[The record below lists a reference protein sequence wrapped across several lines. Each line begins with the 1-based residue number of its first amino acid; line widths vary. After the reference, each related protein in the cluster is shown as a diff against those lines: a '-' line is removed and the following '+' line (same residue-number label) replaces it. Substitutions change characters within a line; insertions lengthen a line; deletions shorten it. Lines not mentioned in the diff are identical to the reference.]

1 MILGVIL
8 IIPILFS
15 IFYSQFT
22 SFLRLAKTQMYSPL
36 CHISISWGFFCRHTT
51 KSFRINQPASSILK
65 AQAQISTQR
74 ETQGSFLNF
83 TITPECIWR
92 KWNVF
97 PTARDQD
104 FFLIVLEIFR
114 LGETTSVKQRAINTL
129 NEQTLAPEAHLLICF
144 SFSWR
149 IPFMNETWHQPKSLY
164 VIQPLEWGSNNW
176 SLPSLPTKYQ
186 WAKSL

>member
-1 MILGVIL
+1 ML

-36 CHISISWGFFCRHTT
+36 CHISIFWGFFCRHTT
-51 KSFRINQPASSILK
+51 KSFRINQPASSTLK
-65 AQAQISTQR
+65 AQPQISTHR

-114 LGETTSVKQRAINTL
+114 LEETTSVKQKAINTL
-129 NEQTLAPEAHLLICF
+129 NEQTLAPEAHLLTVSPGEFPLWMRRGINQRA
-144 SFSWR
+144 STLSNPWR
-149 IPFMNETWHQPKSLY
+149 EDRIIGLSPVY
-164 VIQPLEWGSNNW
+164 
-176 SLPSLPTKYQ
+176 
-186 WAKSL
+186 